1 MKSPIT
7 SVTTKIE
14 PMAMPG
20 LHSGMMTFHSV
31 CQPDAPP
38 SRAASIR
45 RRSMRI
51 IVLKIGV
58 TMNSV

>member
-1 MKSPIT
+1 MKSPMT

-14 PMAMPG
+14 PMAMPVFD
-20 LHSGMMTFHSV
+20 SGRITLTIV
-31 CQPDAPP
+31 CQQPAP
-38 SRAASIR
+38 SSQRGLDQ

-51 IVLKIGV
+51 MELKIGV